1 MPKTMETIVTE
12 QTAPTKKTVTWE
24 TIRTMN
30 SEELSQ
36 YIKALEDEHKA
47 DMRALRSWQR
57 NLALIEKKKAE

>member
-30 SEELSQ
+30 SEELSWH
-36 YIKALEDEHKA
+36 IKALDNDHKA
-47 DMRALRSWQR
+47 NMRTLRSWQR
-57 NLALIEKKKAE
+57 ALALIEKKKA